1 MKALDNLKQDHL
13 AVERILNLIDEEW
26 NRVQDERFDADI
38 TKWEEKFRAPVKQ
51 V

>member
-13 AVERILNLIDEEW
+13 AIERVL
-26 NRVQDERFDADI
+26 DI
-38 TKWEEKFRAPVKQ
+38 KQWEEKFRQPVKT